1 MATLTVIFDTPLPN
15 AGVGDVVSANG
26 SLLLD
31 ANVKRGTSIEFG
43 PVTVEFGENGEVK
56 TATGGLGAWQSTGR
70 VSGSAIGGQPLTIS
84 GFASARYRRADLPD
98 GEDEDVVFGSGAV
111 VVILAQSP
119 PELTVDNFPTE
130 VTPPSLPYRLQ
141 LHGAAIDPG
150 SGISVVQYRVG
161 NGAFANVDNLNGN
174 WSSWGKA
181 VDLFPGEYSLEIQAK
196 DTHQTS
202 TSKHFTISIR
212 TPFQPPSPELAFA
225 TTTYLQ
231 ELMGFA
237 ERRLRVGT
245 RGTGPSAIELTARFA
260 QPFDR
265 LTKAEIFQ
273 RVTRPV
279 HQARIA
285 VEVLRLIKGL
295 TAPQSFFFD
304 VYKSLLLELGTS
316 IEELRA
322 ARIANAATRRALA
335 ERLGIGTLGASLGRL
350 DQITLESNQVTEA
363 QLEQIFGFAGVN
375 SNDPL
380 RPELPAG
387 QVLNW
392 RLSATQDRWLLE
404 DIQARDGAKGP
415 LPIIDPDLVAR
426 ENLLATT
433 AGDRVFD
440 LWNARKIW
448 IDQKLAAIEAQRSQG
463 FEQVIHTFIGNIDLA
478 GLAAQD
484 ATGEDIS
491 PALDAVNLDL
501 DAFRFLARCRELATT
516 IGLSTDE
523 IADIDSI
530 VLQVQKKRQ
539 YQQWRG
545 EEFGIS
551 LSPQYFQLPD
561 NGAGS
566 ISNPTT
572 IPWRVSARAYTTW
585 RKTLATRIIQLQEV
599 KDSYQSALDA
609 TEAKVMPALRDGWL
623 QGLEAENPS
632 NTVDRLSRQLSI
644 DLRASG
650 AQMTT
655 RASQAIET
663 LQAAIFSVRAGRL
676 STGSPSTDWSIDNES
691 TFDQEWTW
699 MSSYQTWRAAMTVFA
714 YPESQLYPN
723 LFVTEEPFLKPTK
736 AFTDLIVDLQK
747 VSRLTPALAIQ
758 QAAKYLSD
766 LRRQLGASLRPKLQ
780 DPPPTGQPIFVITE
794 QVDLKERKKLV
805 TDLFTEEN
813 VTQPHKE
820 PGYLFEIFWLVP
832 MALGFQ
838 LQKAG
843 HFLTALDWYQTVYAF
858 NLSPQNRKIYRGLEL
873 EESITSSYD
882 RVPEWLLQELN
893 PHIFA
898 QHRNNAYT
906 RFTVMSIVRC
916 CLEFADAEFSRG
928 DAEAVAR
935 ARTLYETAQDL
946 LNLLDVKPE
955 TGPSVP
961 FTPNPI
967 WESLRLHAD
976 TNLMKIHRGLN
987 IAGLPIAP
995 LPANGSAIV
1004 VRPSQYR
1011 YATLAERA
1019 KQLVGLAEQVESAY
1033 LAALE
1038 RLDAESYS
1046 LLQAGHDLKVAQATV
1061 SLQNIKISDANLSL
1075 QIAQLQQDKAQT
1087 QFDFYDRQIQD
1098 GLSGWEIASLA
1109 AMGVAAELQTA
1120 AGALFF
1126 ISGGMDLA
1134 KESISLGIVGDALG
1148 KFGQA
1153 LSAFSGAASLVGGIA
1168 QAKASFERREQEWRQ
1183 QKSLSEKD
1191 VAISGAQI
1199 SLAQNQQLTAKQ
1211 ERDLAQFQSEHAQA
1225 MVDFLANKF
1234 TNAELF
1240 EWMSGVLGRVYNYFL
1255 QQATAV
1261 ALLAQSQLAFERQ
1274 EPALSVIQSDYWQ
1287 ITSDGAGAGATN
1299 GSAPD
1304 RRGLTGSARLLQDIF
1319 QLDQYAF
1326 ETKQRKLQLTQT
1338 LSLAQIAPMEMQA
1351 LRETGKMIFATP
1363 MEIFDRGFPGHY
1375 LRQMRR
1381 ARISVIALIPP
1392 TQGVRATL
1400 AASGISRVVTGGD
1413 TFETVQVQRAPETI
1427 AFTSPNNATGL
1438 FELETD
1444 GDLLLPFEG
1453 MGVDTSWEL
1462 QIPKAANPFD
1472 YRAIADVLLT
1482 IEYTALFSSIYQRRV
1497 IKQLNGGA
1505 SGERM
1510 FSLRNQFADAWY
1522 DLNNPETVEVV
1533 EHRMVADFSTVRD
1546 DFPPHIEDLSIGQVT
1561 LLVARRDGFT
1571 EEISIDGL
1579 TFTPEGE
1586 TAPIGGAAQTV
1597 SGIVGTRRPNGSP
1610 WIGMLGKSPVGAW
1623 KLQLPNTDHVI
1634 NLFKQE
1640 KVEDIALVVTFD
1652 GGAPAWPV

>member
-1 MATLTVIFDTPLPN
+1 MATLIVNIDTPRPN
-15 AGVGDVVSANG
+15 TKVGDVVSVSG
-26 SLLLD
+26 SLDFQSLPQESLISFD
-31 ANVKRGTSIEFG
+31 PISIQ
-43 PVTVEFGENGEVK
+43 FGEGGETK
-56 TATGGLGAWQSTGR
+56 TLEGSLGSWEFTGS
-70 VSGSAIGGQPLTIS
+70 VSSSAIGGQPLTIS
-84 GFASARYRRADLPD
+84 VSASALYRIETRPP
-98 GEDEDVVFGSGAV
+98 GEDEARVFGDGEV
-111 VVILAQSP
+111 VVILNDTP
-119 PELTVDNFPTE
+119 PELTVVVQTE
-130 VTPPSLPYRLQ
+130 VTASSFPCQIQP
-141 LHGAAIDPG
+141 HGTTHVTVFG
-150 SGISVVQYRVG
+150 VSVVQYKINDG
-161 NGAFANVDNLNGN
+161 PFANVDNTIGD
-174 WSSWGKA
+174 WSSWSKTI
-181 VDLFPGEYSLEIQAK
+181 DLFLPGEYSLEIQAR
-196 DTHQTS
+196 DTHQNS
-202 TSKHFTISIR
+202 TSRHFTISVR
-212 TPFQPPSPELAFA
+212 VPVPFQPPSPELAFA
-225 TTTYLQ
+225 PTTYLQ

-245 RGTGPSAIELTARFA
+245 RDTGPSAAELVARFA

-265 LTKAEIFQ
+265 LTQADIFQ
-273 RVTRPV
+273 RVSRPV

-285 VEVLRLIKGL
+285 VEVLRLMKSL
-295 TAPQSFFFD
+295 TAPQSFFSD
-304 VYKSLLLELGTS
+304 VYKSLLLEFGAS

-322 ARIANAATRRALA
+322 ARIANDATRSALA
-335 ERLGIGTLGASLGRL
+335 ERLGIGSIGARPDRL

-363 QLEQIFGFAGVN
+363 QLEQLFGFAGVN

-404 DIQARDGAKGP
+404 DRLARDGADGP
-415 LPIIDPDLVAR
+415 LPIIDPDLVER

-463 FEQVIHTFIGNIDLA
+463 FEQAIHTFIGNIDLA
-478 GLAAQD
+478 ALAAQD
-484 ATGEDIS
+484 ATGADIT

-501 DAFRFLARCRELATT
+501 DAFRFLARCRELTTT
-516 IGLSTDE
+516 IGLSIDE

-530 VLQVQKKRQ
+530 ILQVQKKRQ

-545 EEFGIS
+545 EEIGIS

-561 NGAGS
+561 DGPGS
-566 ISNPTT
+566 ISNPTA
-572 IPWRVSARAYTTW
+572 IPWRVSVLAYTAW
-585 RKTLATRIIQLQEV
+585 RKTLNMRIKQFQEV
-599 KDSYQSALDA
+599 KDAHQSALDA
-609 TEAKVMPALRDGWL
+609 AEAKVMPALRDIWL

-632 NTVDRLSRQLSI
+632 NTVDRLSRELSI
-644 DLRASG
+644 DLLANG

-655 RASQAIET
+655 RANQAIET
-663 LQAAIFSVRAGRL
+663 LQSAIFSVRAGHL
-676 STGSPSTDWSIDNES
+676 TTGSPSTDWSIGDES
-691 TFDQEWTW
+691 AFDQEWIW

-723 LFVTEEPFLKPTK
+723 LFVTEEPFLEPTN
-736 AFTDLIVDLQK
+736 AFRNLIAALQK
-747 VSRLTPALAIQ
+747 VSRLTPALARDIARVEYLDKLRTEHGISLAPEL
-758 QAAKYLSD
+758 QADS
-766 LRRQLGASLRPKLQ
+766 
-780 DPPPTGQPIFVITE
+780 FVITE
-794 QVDLKERKKLV
+794 QLDLLARKQLV
-805 TDLFTEEN
+805 ATLFQ
-813 VTQPHKE
+813 QPSG
-820 PGYLFEIFWLVP
+820 PLLEIFWLVP
-832 MALGFQ
+832 MALALQ

-858 NLSPQNRKIYRGLEL
+858 NLSPQNRKIYKGLEL
-873 EESITSSYD
+873 EESTVSVYE
-882 RVPEWLLQELN
+882 RLPEWLLQELN

-946 LNLLDVKPE
+946 LNLPDVKPE
-955 TGPSVP
+955 TGESIP

-995 LPANGSAIV
+995 LPTNGAAIV
-1004 VRPSQYR
+1004 ARPSQYR

-1019 KQLVGLAEQVESAY
+1019 KQLVGIAQQVESAY

-1075 QIAQLQQDKAQT
+1075 QVAQLQQDKAQT

-1098 GLSGWEIASLA
+1098 GLSGWESASLA
-1109 AMGVAAELQTA
+1109 AMGTA
-1120 AGALFF
+1120 AKLQIDAALVFTANAILESAKAGASF
-1126 ISGGMDLA
+1126 
-1134 KESISLGIVGDALG
+1134 GIAGNPLEG
-1148 KFGQA
+1148 FGQA
-1153 LSAFSGAASLVGGIA
+1153 ISAFSQSASIFGQIA
-1168 QAKASFERREQEWRQ
+1168 QTQASFERREQEWRQ
-1183 QKSLSEKD
+1183 QRSLSQKD
-1191 VAISGAQI
+1191 VAISGTQI
-1199 SLAQNQQLTAKQ
+1199 SLAQNQQQTAKQ
-1211 ERDLAQFQSEHAQA
+1211 ERDLAQLQSDHAQA
-1225 MVDFLANKF
+1225 VVDFLANKF

-1261 ALLAQSQLAFERQ
+1261 AQLAQSQLAFERQ

-1287 ITSDGAGAGATN
+1287 ITSDAAAGETN
-1299 GSAPD
+1299 GSGPD
-1304 RRGLTGSARLLQDIF
+1304 RRGLTGSARLQQDIF

-1338 LSLAQIAPMEMQA
+1338 LSLARIAPMEMQS
-1351 LRETGKMIFATP
+1351 LRDTGKMIFVTP
-1363 MEIFDRGFPGHY
+1363 MEIFDRDFPGHY
-1375 LRQMRR
+1375 LRQIRR
-1381 ARISVIALIPP
+1381 ARVSVVALIPP
-1392 TQGVRATL
+1392 TQGLRATL
-1400 AASGISRVVTGGD
+1400 AASGISRIVTGGD

-1444 GDLLLPFEG
+1444 GELLLPFEG
-1453 MGVDTSWEL
+1453 MGVDTFWEFQL
-1462 QIPKAANPFD
+1462 PKAANPFD

-1482 IEYTALFSSIYQRRV
+1482 LEYTAVFSPTYQQRV
-1497 IKQLNGGA
+1497 IKQLNGSA

-1522 DLNNPETVEVV
+1522 DLNNPETVEDV
-1533 EHRMVADFSTVRD
+1533 EQRMVANFSTVRD
-1546 DFPPHIEDLSIGQVT
+1546 DFPPNIDDLSIGHVT
-1561 LLVARRDGFT
+1561 LLVSRVDGFT
-1571 EEISIDGL
+1571 EEINIDKL

-1586 TAPIGGAAQTV
+1586 TALIGGSAQTV
-1597 SGIVGTRRPNGSP
+1597 SGIVGTRRPNGSA
-1610 WIGMLGKSPVGAW
+1610 WLGMLGKPPVGDW
-1623 KLQLPNTDHVI
+1623 KLRLPDTDHVI

-1652 GGAPAWPV
+1652 GAAPAWPV

>member
-1 MATLTVIFDTPLPN
+1 VP
-15 AGVGDVVSANG
+15 ANG
-26 SLLLD
+26 DLDLD
-31 ANVKRGTSIEFG
+31 ANVKPNTSIEFG
-43 PVTVEFGENGEVK
+43 EVTVQFGENGEVK
-56 TATGGLGAWQSTGR
+56 TATGGFGVWQSTGR
-70 VSGSAIGGQPLTIS
+70 VSSSAVGGQPLTIS
-84 GFASARYRRADLPD
+84 VFASARYRRADRPD
-98 GEDEDVVFGSGAV
+98 GEDEEVVFGSGEV
-111 VVILAQSP
+111 SVILAQTP
-119 PELTVDNFPTE
+119 PELTVDDFPTE
-130 VTPPSLPYRLQ
+130 VTPPSFPYRLQ
-141 LHGAAIDPG
+141 LHGTAIDPG

-174 WSSWGKA
+174 WSSWGKTI
-181 VDLFPGEYSLEIQAK
+181 DLFPGEYSLEIQAK

-225 TTTYLQ
+225 STTYLQ

-245 RGTGPSAIELTARFA
+245 RETGPTAIELVARFA

-265 LTKAEIFQ
+265 ITQADIFQ

-285 VEVLRLIKGL
+285 VEVLRLMKSL
-295 TAPQSFFFD
+295 TAPQNFFSD
-304 VYKSLLLELGTS
+304 VYKSLLLEFGAS

-322 ARIANAATRRALA
+322 ARIADAATRKALA
-335 ERLGIGTLGASLGRL
+335 ERLGIGTLGARPDRL
-350 DQITLESNQVTEA
+350 DQITLESNQVTET
-363 QLEQIFGFAGVN
+363 QLEQLFGFAGVT

-380 RPELPAG
+380 RPDLPAG
-387 QVLNW
+387 QVLNL
-392 RLSATQDRWLLE
+392 RLSAAQDQWLFE
-404 DIQARDGAKGP
+404 DTLARDGANGP

-426 ENLLATT
+426 ENLLTT
-433 AGDRVFD
+433 AAGDRVFD

-448 IDQKLAAIEAQRSQG
+448 IAQKLAAIEAQRSQG
-463 FEQVIHTFIGNIDLA
+463 FEQAIHTFIGNIDFA
-478 GLAAQD
+478 ALAAQD
-484 ATGEDIS
+484 ATGADITL
-491 PALDAVNLDL
+491 ALDAVNLDL
-501 DAFRFLARCRELATT
+501 DAFRFLARCRELAAT
-516 IGLSTDE
+516 IGLSIDE

-530 VLQVQKKRQ
+530 ILQVQKKRQ

-545 EEFGIS
+545 EEVGIS

-561 NGAGS
+561 DGPGS
-566 ISNPTT
+566 ISNPAT

-585 RKTLATRIIQLQEV
+585 RKTLNTRIKQFQEV
-599 KDSYQSALDA
+599 KDAYQSALDA
-609 TEAKVMPALRDGWL
+609 TEAEVMPALRDTWL
-623 QGLEAENPS
+623 QGLEAEDPS
-632 NTVDRLSRQLSI
+632 NTVDRLSRELEI
-644 DLRASG
+644 DLRAGG
-650 AQMTT
+650 AQLAT
-655 RASQAIET
+655 RANQAIET
-663 LQAAIFSVRAGRL
+663 LQSAIFSVRAGRL
-676 STGSPSTDWSIDNES
+676 TTGSPSTDWHIGANPADES
-691 TFDQEWTW
+691 VFDQEWIW

-723 LFVTEEPFLKPTK
+723 FFVTEEPFLEPTK
-736 AFTDLIVDLQK
+736 AFRDFIIDLQK
-747 VSRLTPALAIQ
+747 VPRLTPALAEEK
-758 QAAKYLSD
+758 AAKYLKD
-766 LRRQLGASLRPKLQ
+766 LRDQIGNLPLDIQNVS
-780 DPPPTGQPIFVITE
+780 FVITE
-794 QVDLKERKKLV
+794 RKDLSELKILTDKLFK
-805 TDLFTEEN
+805 DIHE
-813 VTQPHKE
+813 PHTE
-820 PGYLFEIFWLVP
+820 PGFLLEIFWLVP
-832 MALGFQ
+832 MALALQ
-838 LQKAG
+838 LQKAS

-858 NLSPQNRKIYRGLEL
+858 NLSPQNRKIYPGLKL
-873 EESITSSYD
+873 EESIISRYD
-882 RVPEWLLQELN
+882 RIPEWLLEELN

-898 QHRNNAYT
+898 RQRNNAYT

-946 LNLLDVKPE
+946 LNLPDVKPE
-955 TGPSVP
+955 TGSSIP

-967 WESLRLHAD
+967 WESLQLHAD

-1019 KQLVGLAEQVESAY
+1019 KQLVGIAQQVESAY

-1046 LLQAGHDLKVAQATV
+1046 KLQADHDLKVAQATV
-1061 SLQNIKISDANLSL
+1061 NLQNIKISDANLSL
-1075 QIAQLQQDKAQT
+1075 QVAQLQQDKAQT
-1087 QFDFYDRQIQD
+1087 QFDFYDQQIQD
-1098 GLSGWEIASLA
+1098 GLSGWESASLA
-1109 AMGVAAELQTA
+1109 AMGAAAALQTTA
-1120 AGALFF
+1120 AAFFF
-1126 ISGGMDLA
+1126 INAAVATAKSGFSFGL
-1134 KESISLGIVGDALG
+1134 LGTPGEG
-1148 KFGQA
+1148 FGQA
-1153 LSAFSGAASLVGGIA
+1153 LSAFSQSESIVGQIA
-1168 QAKASFERREQEWRQ
+1168 QANASFERREQEWRQ
-1183 QKSLSEKD
+1183 QRSLSQKD
-1191 VAISGAQI
+1191 VAISGTQI
-1199 SLAQNQQLTAKQ
+1199 LLAQNQQQTATQ
-1211 ERDLAQFQSEHAQA
+1211 ERDLAQSQSDHAQA
-1225 MVDFLANKF
+1225 VVNFLANKF

-1255 QQATAV
+1255 QQATSV
-1261 ALLAQSQLAFERQ
+1261 AQLAQSQLAFERQ

-1287 ITSDGAGAGATN
+1287 ITSDTAIGETN
-1299 GSAPD
+1299 GSGPD

-1338 LSLAQIAPMEMQA
+1338 LSLAQIAPMEVQA
-1351 LRETGKMIFATP
+1351 LRDTGKMVFVTP
-1363 MEIFDRGFPGHY
+1363 MEIFDHDFPGHY
-1375 LRQMRR
+1375 LRQIRR
-1381 ARISVIALIPP
+1381 AKVSVIALVPP
-1392 TQGVRATL
+1392 TQGLRATL
-1400 AASGISRVVTGGD
+1400 SASGISRIVTGGD

-1453 MGVDTSWEL
+1453 MGVDTFWEL
-1462 QIPKAANPFD
+1462 QLPKAANPFD

-1482 IEYTALFSSIYQRRV
+1482 LEYTTLFSPIYQQRV

-1505 SGERM
+1505 SGDRM

-1522 DLNNPETVEVV
+1522 DLNNPEAVEDV
-1533 EHRMVADFSTVRD
+1533 EQRMVANFSTVRD
-1546 DFPPHIEDLSIGQVT
+1546 DFPPHIEDLSVGQVT
-1561 LLVARRDGFT
+1561 LLVSRRDGFT
-1571 EEISIDGL
+1571 EEITIDGL

-1640 KVEDIALVVTFD
+1640 KIEDVALVVTFD
-1652 GGAPAWPV
+1652 GAAPAWPV

>member
-26 SLLLD
+26 SLFLD

-43 PVTVEFGENGEVK
+43 EVTVQFGQNGEVK

-84 GFASARYRRADLPD
+84 AFSSARYRRADLPD
-98 GEDEDVVFGSGAV
+98 GEDEEVVFGSGEV
-111 VVILAQSP
+111 VVILTQTP
-119 PELTVDNFPTE
+119 PELTVDDFPTE
-130 VTPPSLPYRLQ
+130 VTPTSLPYRLQ
-141 LHGAAIDPG
+141 LHGTAIDPG
-150 SGISVVQYRVG
+150 SGVSVVQYKINDG
-161 NGAFANVDNLNGN
+161 SFANVDNLNGN
-174 WSSWGKA
+174 WSSWAKA
-181 VDLFPGEYSLEIQAK
+181 VNLFPGEYSLEIQAR

-202 TSKHFTISIR
+202 TSKHFTISVR
-212 TPFQPPSPELAFA
+212 VPFQPPSPELAFA

-265 LTKAEIFQ
+265 LTQAEIFQ

-285 VEVLRLIKGL
+285 VEVLRRIKSL
-295 TAPQSFFFD
+295 TAPQSFFLD
-304 VYKSLLLELGTS
+304 VYKSLLLELGAS

-335 ERLGIGTLGASLGRL
+335 ERLGIGTLGARPDRL
-350 DQITLESNQVTEA
+350 DQITLEPNQVTEA
-363 QLEQIFGFAGVN
+363 QLEQLFGFAGVS

-404 DIQARDGAKGP
+404 DTLARDGANGP
-415 LPIIDPDLVAR
+415 LPIIDPDLVAI

-440 LWNARKIW
+440 LWNARKVW

-463 FEQVIHTFIGNIDLA
+463 FEQVIHTFIGDIDLVA
-478 GLAAQD
+478 LAAQD
-484 ATGEDIS
+484 ATGADIT

-516 IGLSTDE
+516 VGLSADE

-530 VLQVQKKRQ
+530 ILQVQKKRQ

-545 EEFGIS
+545 EESGIS
-551 LSPQYFQLPD
+551 LSPQYFRLPED
-561 NGAGS
+561 GAGS

-585 RKTLATRIIQLQEV
+585 RKTLDTRIKQFQEV

-623 QGLEAENPS
+623 QGLAAEDPS

-655 RASQAIET
+655 RANQAIET

-723 LFVTEEPFLKPTK
+723 LFITEEPFLEPTG
-736 AFTDLIVDLQK
+736 AFANLIADLQK
-747 VSRLTPALAIQ
+747 VSRLTPALARDK
-758 QAAKYLSD
+758 AAEYLNK
-766 LRRQLGASLRPKLQ
+766 LRAEPGISLLAELRA
-780 DPPPTGQPIFVITE
+780 DSFVITE
-794 QVDLKERKKLV
+794 QMDLIDRKQKIA
-805 TDLFTEEN
+805 TYFQEAG
-813 VTQPHKE
+813 VTQPHTE
-820 PGYLFEIFWLVP
+820 PAYLLEIFWLVP
-832 MALGFQ
+832 MTLALQ

-873 EESITSSYD
+873 EGSITSTYD

-898 QHRNNAYT
+898 RQRNNAYT

-928 DAEAVAR
+928 EAEAVAR
-935 ARTLYETAQDL
+935 ARTLYETGQDL
-946 LNLLDVKPE
+946 LNLQDVKPE
-955 TGPSVP
+955 TGSVP

-976 TNLMKIHRGLN
+976 TNLTKIHQGLN
-987 IAGLPIAP
+987 IAGLPIANP
-995 LPANGSAIV
+995 PANGSVTV

-1019 KQLVGLAEQVESAY
+1019 KQLVGIAQQVESAY

-1061 SLQNIKISDANLSL
+1061 SLQDIKISDANLSV

-1098 GLSGWEIASLA
+1098 GLSGWEKASLA
-1109 AMGVAAELQTA
+1109 AMGTAAELQTA
-1120 AGALFF
+1120 AAVVFSTDGVLQV
-1126 ISGGMDLA
+1126 A
-1134 KESISLGIVGDALG
+1134 KAAITFGLLGNPGDAIG
-1148 KFGQA
+1148 KA
-1153 LSAFSGAASLVGGIA
+1153 LSAFSQSASLFGQFA
-1168 QAKASFERREQEWRQ
+1168 QAEASFDRREQEWRQ
-1183 QKSLSEKD
+1183 QRSLSEKD
-1191 VAISGAQI
+1191 VAISGVQI

-1211 ERDLAQFQSEHAQA
+1211 ERDLAQLQSDHAQA
-1225 MVDFLANKF
+1225 VVDFLANKF

-1261 ALLAQSQLAFERQ
+1261 AQLAQSQLAFERQ

-1287 ITSDGAGAGATN
+1287 ITSDGAAAGGTN

-1304 RRGLTGSARLLQDIF
+1304 RRGLTGSARLQQDIF

-1326 ETKQRKLQLTQT
+1326 ETKQRKLQLAQT
-1338 LSLAQIAPMEMQA
+1338 LSLSQIAPMEMQA
-1351 LRETGKMIFATP
+1351 LRETGKMIFVTP
-1363 MEIFDRGFPGHY
+1363 MEIFDRDFPGHY
-1375 LRQMRR
+1375 LRQIRR
-1381 ARISVIALIPP
+1381 ARISVIALTPP

-1400 AASGISRVVTGGD
+1400 AASGISRIVTGGD

-1462 QIPKAANPFD
+1462 QLPKAANPFD

-1482 IEYTALFSSIYQRRV
+1482 IEYTALYSSIYQRRV
-1497 IKQLNGGA
+1497 IKQLNGSA
-1505 SGERM
+1505 SGDRM

-1522 DLNNPETVEVV
+1522 DLNNPETVEDV
-1533 EHRMVADFSTVRD
+1533 EQRMVANFSTVRD
-1546 DFPPHIEDLSIGQVT
+1546 DFPPNLEDLSIAHVT
-1561 LLVARRDGFT
+1561 LLVSRRDGFT
-1571 EEISIDGL
+1571 EEINIDKL
-1579 TFTPEGE
+1579 TFTAEGE

-1623 KLQLPNTDHVI
+1623 KLQLPNTVPVI
-1634 NLFKQE
+1634 ALFKEE

-1652 GGAPAWPV
+1652 GAAPAWPV